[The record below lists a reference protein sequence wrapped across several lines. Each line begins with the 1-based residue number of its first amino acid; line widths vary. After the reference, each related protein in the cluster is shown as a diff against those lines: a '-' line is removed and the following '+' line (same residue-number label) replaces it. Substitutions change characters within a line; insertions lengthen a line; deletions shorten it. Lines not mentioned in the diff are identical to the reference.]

1 MRPPKTELLII
12 LGALTAFAP
21 LSIDMY
27 LPAFPQMELA
37 LGASTDA
44 VQRTLAAFFLG
55 FALGQASYGPV
66 TDRFGRKPPLYF
78 GLGLYVLASIG
89 CALAP
94 SAEVLTVLRFVQ
106 AVGACS
112 GMVIARAMVRDLF
125 DPKDAA
131 RAYSSLMLVTGLA
144 PILAPVIGGIVLV
157 WSVWPTIFW
166 ILAAYALLALA
177 AVHWRLPE
185 THPADPSRPLAFGRA
200 VADYGRIL
208 RDARYMGYAA
218 GGGLGMAGMFA
229 YIAGSPFV
237 FIDLHGISAQQ
248 YGWVFGLNAIGF
260 VAAAQVN
267 GRLLPPGSHERAMRA
282 AQLVQGAAALVLIAT
297 GATGAGG
304 FLGLFVPIFV
314 YVACLGFIMP
324 NAAALAMAPYGRN
337 AGVASA
343 LLGTLQFSLAAIASG
358 LVGLLH
364 DGSALPM
371 AGTIAVFGLA
381 GLAVNRL
388 LTRPPRPAIPS

>member
-1 MRPPKTELLII
+1 MRPPKTELLLV

-27 LPAFPQMELA
+27 LPAFPAMEAA
-37 LGASTDA
+37 LGTSTDA
-44 VQRTLAAFFLG
+44 IQRTLAAFFLG
-55 FALGQASYGPV
+55 FALGQATYGPV

-78 GLGLYVLASIG
+78 GLSLYILASIG

-144 PILAPVIGGIVLV
+144 PILAPVIGGIVLL
-157 WSVWPTIFW
+157 WAGWTMIFW
-166 ILAAYALLALA
+166 LLALYAVLALA
-177 AVHWRLPE
+177 AVHFRLPE
-185 THPADPSRPLAFGRA
+185 THPADPSRPLAFSRA
-200 VADYGRIL
+200 VADYGRIIID
-208 RDARYMGYAA
+208 RRYLGYAA

-237 FIDLHGISAQQ
+237 FIDLYGVRSQD
-248 YGWVFGLNAIGF
+248 YGWLFGLNALGF
-260 VAAAQVN
+260 VIAAQVN
-267 GRLLPPGSHERAMRA
+267 GRLLPSGSHELAMRVA
-282 AQLVQGAAALVLIAT
+282 MLVQSAAAVALVAAGVT
-297 GATGAGG
+297 GFGG
-304 FLGLFVPIFV
+304 LTGLFVPIFV
-314 YVACLGFIMP
+314 YVGALGFIMP

-343 LLGTLQFSLAAIASG
+343 LLGTLQFSLAAVASA
-358 LVGLLH
+358 LVGALH
-364 DGSALPM
+364 DGTAMPM
-371 AGTIAVFGLA
+371 VATIAAFGIA
-381 GLAVNRL
+381 GMAVNRL
-388 LTRPPRPAIPS
+388 LVRHPAA

>member
-1 MRPPKTELLII
+1 MRPPKTELLIV

-27 LPAFPQMELA
+27 LPAFPQMEIALA
-37 LGASTDA
+37 ASTDA
-44 VQRTLAAFFLG
+44 IRHTLAAFFLG

-78 GLGLYVLASIG
+78 GLGLYILASIG

-125 DPKDAA
+125 EPKDAA

-144 PILAPVIGGIVLV
+144 PILAPIIGGIVLL
-157 WSVWPTIFW
+157 WAGWTAIFW
-166 ILAAYALLALA
+166 LLACYAVLALA
-177 AVHWRLPE
+177 AVHFRFPE

-200 VADYGRIL
+200 AADYGRIIVD
-208 RDARYMGYAA
+208 RRYLGYAA

-237 FIDLHGISAQQ
+237 FIDLYGVPAQD
-248 YGWVFGLNAIGF
+248 YGWLFGLNALGF
-260 VAAAQVN
+260 VVAAQVN
-267 GRLLPPGSHERAMRA
+267 GRLLPAGSHEKAMRGDA
-282 AQLVQGAAALVLIAT
+282 GAVRGRHRPARGRADRLRRPGRPVRADLLLCRCPRLHHAQCGGTGDGALRPQRRRRLGPARHLAVLARRRRLV
-297 GATGAGG
+297 AGG
-304 FLGLFVPIFV
+304 
-314 YVACLGFIMP
+314 
-324 NAAALAMAPYGRN
+324 
-337 AGVASA
+337 
-343 LLGTLQFSLAAIASG
+343 
-358 LVGLLH
+358 
-364 DGSALPM
+364 
-371 AGTIAVFGLA
+371 
-381 GLAVNRL
+381 
-388 LTRPPRPAIPS
+388 RPA

>member
-1 MRPPKTELLII
+1 MRAPKTELLII

-27 LPAFPQMELA
+27 LPAFPQMEVA

-55 FALGQASYGPV
+55 FALGQSSYGPV

-78 GLGLYVLASIG
+78 GLGLYILASIG
-89 CALAP
+89 CALAT
-94 SAEVLTVLRFVQ
+94 SAEALTVLRFIQ

-125 DPKDAA
+125 EPKDAA

-144 PILAPVIGGIVLV
+144 PILAPVIGGLVLLWAG
-157 WSVWPTIFW
+157 WSMIFW
-166 ILAAYALLALA
+166 LLAIYAVLALA
-177 AVHWRLPE
+177 AVHFRLPE
-185 THPADPSRPLAFGRA
+185 THPADPSRPLALGRA
-200 VADYGRIL
+200 LADYGRIIVD
-208 RDARYMGYAA
+208 RRYLGYAA

-237 FIDLHGISAQQ
+237 FIDLYGIRSQD
-248 YGWVFGLNAIGF
+248 YGWLFGLNALGF
-260 VAAAQVN
+260 VLAAQVN
-267 GRLLPPGSHERAMRA
+267 GRLLPAGSHERAMRSA
-282 AQLVQGAAALVLIAT
+282 MLVQGAAAIILVLSVAT
-297 GATGAGG
+297 GWGG
-304 FLGLFVPIFV
+304 FSGIFLPIFV
-314 YVACLGFIMP
+314 YVATLGFIMP

-343 LLGTLQFSLAAIASG
+343 LLGTLQFGLAAIASAM
-358 LVGLLH
+358 VSLLH
-364 DGSALPM
+364 DGTALPM
-371 AGTIAVFGLA
+371 AGTVATCGLA
-381 GLAVNRL
+381 GLALNRL
-388 LTRPPRPAIPS
+388 LARPQR

>member
-27 LPAFPQMELA
+27 LPAFPQMEVA
-37 LGASTDA
+37 LGTSTDA

-55 FALGQASYGPV
+55 FALGQSSYGPV

-78 GLGLYVLASIG
+78 GLGLYILASIG
-89 CALAP
+89 CALAT
-94 SAEVLTVLRFVQ
+94 SAEALTVLRFIQ

-144 PILAPVIGGIVLV
+144 PILAPVIGGLVLLWAG
-157 WSVWPTIFW
+157 WSMIFW
-166 ILAAYALLALA
+166 LLAAYAVLALA
-177 AVHWRLPE
+177 AVHFRLPE

-200 VADYGRIL
+200 LADYARIIVD
-208 RDARYMGYAA
+208 RRYLGYAA

-237 FIDLHGISAQQ
+237 FIDLHGIRSQD
-248 YGWVFGLNAIGF
+248 YGWLFGLNALGF
-260 VAAAQVN
+260 VLAAQVN
-267 GRLLPPGSHERAMRA
+267 GRLLPAGSHERALRLAM
-282 AQLVQGAAALVLIAT
+282 LVQGAAAIVLVLSVAT
-297 GATGAGG
+297 GWGG
-304 FLGLFVPIFV
+304 FLGIFLPIFV
-314 YVACLGFIMP
+314 YVATLGFIMP
-324 NAAALAMAPYGRN
+324 NAAALAMAPHGRN

-343 LLGTLQFSLAAIASG
+343 LLGTLQFGLAAIASAMI
-358 LVGLLH
+358 GLLH
-364 DGSALPM
+364 DGTALPM
-371 AGTIAVFGLA
+371 AGTVAACGLA
-381 GLAVNRL
+381 GLALNRL
-388 LTRPPRPAIPS
+388 LVRPPR

>member
-1 MRPPKTELLII
+1 MRPPKTELLVI

-27 LPAFPQMELA
+27 LPAFPQMEVA

-44 VQRTLAAFFLG
+44 IQRTLAAFFLG

-94 SAEVLTVLRFVQ
+94 SAEALTVLRFVQ

-125 DPKDAA
+125 EPRDAA

-144 PILAPVIGGIVLV
+144 PILAPVIGGAVLV
-157 WSVWPTIFW
+157 WSGWTTIFW
-166 ILAAYALLALA
+166 LLAGYAVLALA

-200 VADYGRIL
+200 VVDYARIL
-208 RDARYMGYAA
+208 RDRRYMGYAA

-237 FIDLHGISAQQ
+237 FIDLHGVTAQQ

-267 GRLLPPGSHERAMRA
+267 GRLLPAGSHERALRVAM
-282 AQLVQGAAALVLIAT
+282 LVQGAAALLLIAA
-297 GATGAGG
+297 GATGTGG
-304 FLGLFVPIFV
+304 FAGLFAPIFV

-343 LLGTLQFSLAAIASG
+343 LLGTLQFSLAAVASA

-371 AGTIAVFGLA
+371 AGTVAAFGLA

-388 LTRPPRPAIPS
+388 LAPAPPPAMPR

>member
-1 MRPPKTELLII
+1 MPEGSNIEI
-12 LGALTAFAP
+12 
-21 LSIDMY
+21 
-27 LPAFPQMELA
+27 
-37 LGASTDA
+37 
-44 VQRTLAAFFLG
+44 
-55 FALGQASYGPV
+55 
-66 TDRFGRKPPLYF
+66 GRSDP
-78 GLGLYVLASIG
+78 
-89 CALAP
+89 ALAQR
-94 SAEVLTVLRFVQ
+94 ARRRRFLLLTVLRFIQ

-125 DPKDAA
+125 EPKDAA

-157 WSVWPTIFW
+157 WADWHMIFW
-166 ILAAYALLALA
+166 LLAAYALLALA
-177 AVHWRLPE
+177 AVHFRLPE

-200 VADYGRIL
+200 VVDYARICVD
-208 RDARYMGYAA
+208 RRYMGYAA

-237 FIDLHGISAQQ
+237 FIDLHGITAQQ
-248 YGWVFGLNAIGF
+248 YGWIFGLNAMGF

-267 GRLLPPGSHERAMRA
+267 GRLLPAGTHERALRIAM
-282 AQLVQGAAALVLIAT
+282 LVQGGAAVALIAT
-297 GATGAGG
+297 AATGWGG
-304 FLGLFVPIFV
+304 FYGLFAPIFV
-314 YVACLGFIMP
+314 YVASLGFIMP

-343 LLGTLQFSLAAIASG
+343 LLGTLQFSLAAVASS

-371 AGTIAVFGLA
+371 AGTVAVFGLA

-388 LTRPPRPAIPS
+388 LVRPAPAT